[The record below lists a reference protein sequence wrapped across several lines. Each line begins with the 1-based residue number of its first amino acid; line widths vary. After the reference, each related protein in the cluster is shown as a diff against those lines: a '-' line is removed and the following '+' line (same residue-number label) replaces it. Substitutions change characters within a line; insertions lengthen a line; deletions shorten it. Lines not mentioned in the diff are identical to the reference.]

1 MLSALFPRQTSI
13 LYDRFNS
20 QEALEAAKAN
30 VEKHYAVVGV
40 MEMWDETL
48 EVLENTLP
56 FFFSGTG
63 MLLIIHIL
71 YYHTFEGAKELY
83 ENSKKEVKK
92 MGQNFHKGF
101 VSEEIKNLVRQN
113 FSREIEFY
121 EFCKERLKLQ
131 LENIQGQRTL

>member
-1 MLSALFPRQTSI
+1 MGRDPGGLGEHSAFLLLGYS
-13 LYDRFNS
+13 D
-20 QEALEAAKAN
+20 
-30 VEKHYAVVGV
+30 GV
-40 MEMWDETL
+40 NW
-48 EVLENTLP
+48 ENI
-56 FFFSGTG
+56 S
-63 MLLIIHIL
+63 
-71 YYHTFEGAKELY
+71 YHTSAGARELY
-83 ENSKKEVKK
+83 GNSKKEVKK

>member
-1 MLSALFPRQTSI
+1 
-13 LYDRFNS
+13 
-20 QEALEAAKAN
+20 
-30 VEKHYAVVGV
+30 
-40 MEMWDETL
+40 MWDETL

-56 FFFSGTG
+56 FFFSGTVHSEVTARRPYLERCL
-63 MLLIIHIL
+63 MIPVS
-71 YYHTFEGAKELY
+71 YHTFAGVRELY

-131 LENIQGQRTL
+131 LENIQGQRTS

>member
-1 MLSALFPRQTSI
+1 MGRDPGGLGEHSAFLLLGYSI
-13 LYDRFNS
+13 SAVTRDGLPY
-20 QEALEAAKAN
+20 LERCLMIP
-30 VEKHYAVVGV
+30 V
-40 MEMWDETL
+40 
-48 EVLENTLP
+48 
-56 FFFSGTG
+56 S
-63 MLLIIHIL
+63 
-71 YYHTFEGAKELY
+71 YHTFAGVRELY

-131 LENIQGQRTL
+131 LEDIQGQKTL

>member
-1 MLSALFPRQTSI
+1 MGRDPGGSGEHSAFLLLGYS
-13 LYDRFNS
+13 D
-20 QEALEAAKAN
+20 
-30 VEKHYAVVGV
+30 GV
-40 MEMWDETL
+40 YFERCLMIP
-48 EVLENTLP
+48 V
-56 FFFSGTG
+56 S
-63 MLLIIHIL
+63 
-71 YYHTFEGAKELY
+71 YHTFAGVRELY

>member
-1 MLSALFPRQTSI
+1 
-13 LYDRFNS
+13 
-20 QEALEAAKAN
+20 
-30 VEKHYAVVGV
+30 

-56 FFFSGTG
+56 FFFSGTVHSEVTARPRYLERCL
-63 MLLIIHIL
+63 MIPVS
-71 YYHTFEGAKELY
+71 YRTFAGVRELY